1 MADRSLQNRRILVV
15 EDEYYLATELEE
27 KLSEAGAAVVGPVP
41 SVKAAL
47 GLIEQTPS
55 LDAAVL
61 DVNLGGEAVFPVADR
76 LTAQDVPF
84 LFVTGYNERSIPVSY
99 SHAPCLEKPT
109 EPSAIVRV
117 LAQLVLA
124 T

>member
-15 EDEYYLATELEE
+15 EDEYYLATELEQD
-27 KLSEAGAAVVGPVP
+27 LSGAGAVVVGPVP

-61 DVNLGGEAVFPVADR
+61 DVNLGGEEVFPIADR
-76 LTAQDVPF
+76 LIAQDVPF
-84 LFVTGYNERSIPVSY
+84 LFVTGYNEQRIPGAY
-99 SHAPCLEKPT
+99 DHAPHLEKPS
-109 EPSAIVRV
+109 EPRALVRA
-117 LAQLVLA
+117 LARLLLA
-124 T
+124 A